1 MEYSFKLLSSLEKV
15 FFGDLESFPEH
26 THGSML
32 KNEIYSFQL
41 AGWVLDPNR
50 RVIPCKLEIESS
62 LTPFITVYQ
71 VGYVPSLV
79 PTYNADADD
88 DYITKTPG
96 LFPDPLYKTKDRK
109 LDLVSS
115 QSRSFWIS
123 VEPKGNL
130 TGTYPIILR
139 LFEDGGEKLTEL
151 CYTITIIDAALP
163 KQKLLNTGWFHGDC
177 IAVAHNV
184 EIMSEA
190 YFDLVDK
197 YLEVYTKF
205 GHNTILT
212 PVFTPPLDTAVG
224 SERPTNQLVDV
235 TLQDGKYSFGFD
247 KLKRWISMCQKR
259 GIEYFE
265 ICHFF
270 TQWGARYSPKIMATV
285 NGTYQKLFGWEVEA
299 LSQEYQDFLRAFLPE
314 LKEFLT
320 KEGVMEHCLF
330 HVSDEPGEG
339 DLEQYEKVKKLMLEF
354 LDESQCIDA
363 LGNYQFYERGVIK
376 HPVVSLNHMK
386 PFLENN
392 VKDLW
397 AYYCCAQYKD
407 VPNRFMAMPSY
418 RNRILGYQLYKYR
431 IKGFLQWGFNFWFKA
446 LSKGAVDP
454 YADTT
459 AGGAFPAGDS
469 FMVYPVNED
478 GEVVCSHRL
487 YVFMEGLQDMRA
499 LELLEELTDRRSV
512 EALLGEIEGFDRYPR
527 NGEYILKLRK
537 LVNQKIQAA
546 MRK

>member
-26 THGSML
+26 TRGSML
-32 KNEIYSFQL
+32 KNEVYSFQL
-41 AGWVLDPNR
+41 AGWVLDPYR
-50 RVIPCKLEIESS
+50 RTIPCKLEIESS

-79 PTYNADADD
+79 PTYNSDADD

-96 LFPDPLYKTKDRK
+96 LFPDPLYKIKDGK
-109 LDLVSS
+109 LEFASS

-123 VEPKGNL
+123 VEPKENL

-139 LFEDGGEKLTEL
+139 LFEDGREQLTEL

-184 EIMSEA
+184 KVMSEA

-197 YLEVYTKF
+197 YLEVYVKF

-247 KLKRWISMCQKR
+247 KLKRWIAMCQKR

-265 ICHFF
+265 ICHLF
-270 TQWGARYSPKIMATV
+270 TQWGARYTPKIMATV
-285 NGTYQKLFGWEVEA
+285 DGTYQKLFCWEVEA

-314 LKEFLT
+314 LKVFLT
-320 KEGVMEHCLF
+320 IEGVMEHCLF

-339 DLEQYEKVKKLMLEF
+339 DLEQYDKVKKLMLEF

-363 LGNYQFYERGVIK
+363 LGNYQLYEKGVVK

-392 VKDLW
+392 VKELW

-499 LELLEELTDRRSV
+499 LELLEELTDRQSV
-512 EALLGEIEGFDRYPR
+512 ETLLEEIEGFDRYPR
-527 NGEYILKLRK
+527 NSEYILNLRESI
-537 LVNQKIQAA
+537 NDKIHAA
-546 MRK
+546 LGK